1 MSFEI
6 IHSKKPSYS
15 MAAAGAIV
23 LLSILSLCISVL
35 FAYLFITGNGNNFIY
50 GTMLSTEF
58 LIAGIIL
65 ALYLKYFLG
74 FREVSEDR
82 EEELLW

>member
-1 MSFEI
+1 
-6 IHSKKPSYS
+6 
-15 MAAAGAIV
+15 MAAAGVIV
-23 LLSILSLCISVL
+23 LLSVLSLCMSVL
-35 FAYLFITGNGNNFIY
+35 FAYLFITGKGNNFLY
-50 GTMLSTEF
+50 GTMLSLEF
-58 LIAGIIL
+58 LMAGIIL

>member
-6 IHSKKPSYS
+6 INIKRPSYS
-15 MAAAGAIV
+15 IVAGGVIV
-23 LLSILSLCISVL
+23 LLSIVSLFISVL
-35 FAYLFITGNGNNFIY
+35 FAYLFITGKGNNFIF
-50 GTMLSTEF
+50 GTMLAVEF

-65 ALYLKYFLG
+65 ILYLKYFLG

>member
-6 IHSKKPSYS
+6 IQTKSPAYPK
-15 MAAAGAIV
+15 AAVIAV
-23 LLSILSLCISVL
+23 LILSILLLGAGVAFAYLLISGQGSDYLWGTLLAFEFLILGIEIVL
-35 FAYLFITGNGNNFIY
+35 FAR
-50 GTMLSTEF
+50 
-58 LIAGIIL
+58 
-65 ALYLKYFLG
+65 YFVT

>member
-1 MSFEI
+1 MGFEV

-15 MAAAGAIV
+15 MAAAGVIV
-23 LLSILSLCISVL
+23 LLSILSLCISAL
-35 FAYLFITGNGNNFIY
+35 FAYLFVTGRGNNMVM
-50 GTMLSTEF
+50 GTMVSAEF
-58 LIAGIIL
+58 LIA
-65 ALYLKYFLG
+65 AVVVTLYLRYFLE

>member
-1 MSFEI
+1 MGFEI
-6 IHSKKPSYS
+6 INSKKPSYS

-23 LLSILSLCISVL
+23 LLSIISLCISVL
-35 FAYLFITGNGNNFIY
+35 FAYMFITGKGNNFIY
-50 GTMLSTEF
+50 GTMLSLEF
-58 LIAGIIL
+58 LMAGIIL

>member
-6 IHSKKPSYS
+6 IRERKPVYPK
-15 MAAAGAIV
+15 AAAIAV
-23 LLSILSLCISVL
+23 LILSILLACAGIA
-35 FAYLFITGNGNNFIY
+35 FAYLFITGKGSNY
-50 GTMLSTEF
+50 LVGTLLAIEF
-58 LIAGIIL
+58 LLAGLDIVIFTR
-65 ALYLKYFLG
+65 YFIT

>member
-1 MSFEI
+1 
-6 IHSKKPSYS
+6 
-15 MAAAGAIV
+15 MAAAGVIV
-23 LLSILSLCISVL
+23 LLSVLSLCMSVL
-35 FAYLFITGNGNNFIY
+35 FAYLFITGRGNNFLY
-50 GTMLSTEF
+50 GTMLSLEF
-58 LIAGIIL
+58 LMAGIIL